1 MHVCFFKNKNN
12 FFGRSRSYVF
22 LLVLSASILSN
33 TSITHSNPFEET
45 CNQVVSLSQSA
56 FTQTYLEEV
65 KSLHQSPNGV
75 VDPSIKYVFVLSG
88 RGSYLKEPVDSG
100 DVKDP
105 ADDYHRIELGIKIA
119 KQVVASHLDEGSPL
133 TAEAIQKYGPI
144 IVYNGRPKHNED
156 LKKAFHDGI
165 LTHYPEDKF
174 RILDLDPSD
183 WSTRGQFVSIK
194 NELPLSDISVA
205 IVTHAYH
212 APRVARMIGS
222 KWHPFGPNTKV
233 SLYLVDRNF
242 EAPGVT
248 EDMLG
253 EIDRIPRYIEQGD
266 LAPQVAKKI
275 SN

>member
-1 MHVCFFKNKNN
+1 MTTLNLFKIRN
-12 FFGRSRSYVF
+12 F
-22 LLVLSASILSN
+22 LLVLSASILINLSVAYGDN
-33 TSITHSNPFEET
+33 FDDLCTHVT
-45 CNQVVSLSQSA
+45 SLSQNN
-56 FTQTYLEEV
+56 FKKTYLEEI
-65 KSLHQSPNGV
+65 KNLHTSPNEV
-75 VDPSIKYVFVLSG
+75 VDPSIKYIFVLSG
-88 RGSYLKEPVDSG
+88 RGSYLKEPVDSA

-105 ADDYHRIELGIKIA
+105 ADDYHRIELGIDVA
-119 KQVVASHLDEGSPL
+119 KKVVASHLEEGSPL

-174 RILDLDPSD
+174 RILDLAPSD

-194 NELPLSDISVA
+194 NELPLSDTSVA

-212 APRVARMIGS
+212 APRVKRMIGS

-233 SLYLVDRNF
+233 SLYLVDRDF
-242 EAPGVT
+242 EAPGIE

-253 EIDRIPRYIEQGD
+253 EIDRIPRYIEKGD
-266 LAPQVAKKI
+266 LAPHPFDHI
-275 SN
+275 NL